1 MPLDRALLLDV
12 LDEVADGGL
21 AIGIVRLVEANPD
34 TEFTLAHRGWPDEAL
49 RRVPPSVTITNLD
62 ETVADRS

>member
-1 MPLDRALLLDV
+1 
-12 LDEVADGGL
+12 
-21 AIGIVRLVEANPD
+21 LVEANPD